1 MPIGTALQS
10 ALESFATVERGIVD
24 VGQQVDG
31 NSAVDF
37 VRMRKQLVMEFATV
51 GGAIEKDPWLSTDP
65 SMLQQATRLLS
76 AFRAQNSI
84 NQANWPVVRVKD
96 NLAEYQIAAR
106 PVAERSAE
114 FWRWVEDE
122 LGFKRN
128 QAGA

>member
-1 MPIGTALQS
+1 MPIGTALKS
-10 ALESFATVERGIVD
+10 ALDSFATVERGIVEI
-24 VGQQVDG
+24 GRHVDG

-51 GGAIEKDPWLSTDP
+51 GGAIEKDPWLSGNP
-65 SMLQQATRLLS
+65 GLLQQATRHLS

-96 NLAEYQIAAR
+96 NLAEYHIAAR

-114 FWRWVEDE
+114 FWQWIEQE
-122 LGFKRN
+122 LGYKR
-128 QAGA
+128 